1 VLKIIIGLL
10 LCVQLLFSADVAME
24 IVKNTGYK
32 PSIAVSLA
40 SDVTIQSPFAND
52 VKKLLE
58 KDLEVSGH
66 FDVKNLQI
74 SSNFN
79 STPNYYTLKQQG
91 VDLLAVITTEQSVFE
106 GFILKLKLYDA
117 NMNSLALDKSFNSA
131 KDERY
136 PFLAHKVAIEINKY
150 VNAPSI
156 DWMERFVI
164 FSRYTSPKES
174 QIVIADYTLT
184 FQKTIVQRG
193 LNIFPKWADEKQE
206 NFYYTTYNFGLPT
219 LMKVN
224 IFTAKSE
231 KITQSD
237 GMLVCS
243 DVSSDGKRLLL
254 TMAPNSQPDIYE
266 YNTVSKQLTRITTFG
281 GIDVNGHYLEDEK
294 SIVFVSDRLGN
305 PNIFSKNIGQRGANR
320 LVYHGKNNNSANT
333 YKNFVTY
340 TSREDDNEFGS
351 NKFNIYLVS
360 TQSNYIKKL
369 TTSGMNQF
377 PKFSRDGESLI
388 FIKSENNKSYLGI
401 IRLNHDKSFLFPL
414 DKGNIQAIDW

>member
-1 VLKIIIGLL
+1 MFRLILVL
-10 LCVQLLFSADVAME
+10 CSVFSFILANTVSMD
-24 IVKNTGYK
+24 IVKQVGYK
-32 PSIAVSLA
+32 PKIIVSLA
-40 SDVTIQSPFAND
+40 TDTPMQSPHSND
-52 VKKLLE
+52 VKRLLE

-66 FDVKNLQI
+66 FDI
-74 SSNFN
+74 MSSSSIVGFN
-79 STPNYYTLKQQG
+79 SDPNFQSLKQQG
-91 VDLLAVITTEQSVFE
+91 IDLFANVTTEQSVFD
-106 GFILKLKLYDA
+106 GFILRLKLYDI
-117 NMNSLALDKSFNSA
+117 NSSKLALDKSFSSS

-136 PFLAHKVAIEINKY
+136 PFLAHRVAIEINKY

-164 FSRYTSPKES
+164 FTRYTTPKES
-174 QIVIADYTLT
+174 QIVVADYTLT
-184 FQKTIVQRG
+184 FQRTIVQKG

-206 NFYYTTYNFGLPT
+206 SFYYTTYNFGVPT

-224 IFTAKSE
+224 ILTGQSQ

-243 DVSSDGKRLLL
+243 DVSRDGTKLIL

-266 YNTVSKQLTRITTFG
+266 YNTINKQFTRITTFG

-333 YKNFVTY
+333 YKNFVIY
-340 TSREDDNEFGS
+340 TSREGDNEFGK
-351 NKFNIYLVS
+351 NNFNIYLVS
-360 TQSNYIKKL
+360 TQSNFIKKL

-377 PKFSRDGESLI
+377 PKFSRDGESVI
-388 FIKSENNKSYLGI
+388 FIKNENDKHYLGI
-401 IRLNHDKSFLFPL
+401 IRLNHNKSFLFPL
-414 DKGNIQAIDW
+414 QNGSIQSIDW